1 MAALRKSS
9 LIPCAHIRVVDTRL
23 SFKPLLHADTVS
35 MRWGNRIQGPET
47 PALTNQRMESVLLL
61 YLSGERAY
69 PSLEGNFPGHT
80 HRHPLLFTHEGSV
93 EEWKKCCIA
102 RVTLVRYW
110 RYCWLDGG
118 TNCGTSLGDAIIL
131 HTFSSIIPAG
141 CLYLGYWWF
150 RLLLGLSPWWLWV
163 RVYCLGA
170 SHRAWRMQRNGCS
183 EA

>member
-47 PALTNQRMESVLLL
+47 PALTSQRMESVLLL

-102 RVTLVRYW
+102 RVTLVRY
-110 RYCWLDGG
+110 CWLDGG

-131 HTFSSIIPAG
+131 HTFSSIIPQRRLPVPRLLVVSFIAGSLTLVVMGQSLLPG
-141 CLYLGYWWF
+141 CL
-150 RLLLGLSPWWLWV
+150 SPCVEDAKEWML
-163 RVYCLGA
+163 
-170 SHRAWRMQRNGCS
+170 
-183 EA
+183 